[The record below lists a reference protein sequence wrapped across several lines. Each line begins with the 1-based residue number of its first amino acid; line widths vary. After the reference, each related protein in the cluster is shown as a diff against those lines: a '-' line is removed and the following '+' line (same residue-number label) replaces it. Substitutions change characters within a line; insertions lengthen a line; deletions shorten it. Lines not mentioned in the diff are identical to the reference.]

1 MKNIESPH
9 STEEKDEAQGDNFPF
24 THEPVSGM
32 IPHCP
37 PSAFSLLP
45 PCPWG
50 SHFPGKHLQDLL
62 EFGFVS
68 VWCQDQ
74 TQGFEQ
80 FLKLCVSVGICTD
93 LQIPMKARDIQL
105 LLELE
110 LACDCELPSM
120 DAGN

>member
-1 MKNIESPH
+1 M
-9 STEEKDEAQGDNFPF
+9 
-24 THEPVSGM
+24 
-32 IPHCP
+32 
-37 PSAFSLLP
+37 
-45 PCPWG
+45 
-50 SHFPGKHLQDLL
+50 L

-80 FLKLCVSVGICTD
+80 FFKLCVSVGICTD
-93 LQIPMKARDIQL
+93 LQIPMKARDIQP

-120 DAGN
+120 DAVN